1 MSGGNVGGG
10 GINNKPATPLQQRR
24 GNLNIAPLVTN
35 FEGEMKQKESDVV
48 VRTQILHH
56 QKQPQPHLP
65 PSSSNNAP
73 PSLSSSPSQQQQQ
86 QQQGIT
92 TITAFK
98 RPNHKVGIIFTRQSS
113 SSPDVAIIA

>member
-35 FEGEMKQKESDVV
+35 FEGEMKQQKESDVV
-48 VRTQILHH
+48 VRTILHH

-73 PSLSSSPSQQQQQ
+73 PSLSSPSQQ

-98 RPNHKVGIIFTRQSS
+98 RPNHK
-113 SSPDVAIIA
+113 